1 MYLLTE
7 RQWQIIDWVAGSMA
21 ALILFV
27 SFYLAVRGF
36 NDVLPEP
43 GKHWPPIKK
52 CETILLVFWV
62 CVPPAWFW
70 FEYFFLFKRVTNPAP
85 DDFEKLKYGQDL
97 ASKIW
102 LAVVSALLMLYFGK
116 DLRH

>member
-1 MYLLTE
+1 MYLLTK
-7 RQWQIIDWVAGSMA
+7 RQWQIIDWVAGSIA
-21 ALILFV
+21 TLFLLV
-27 SFYLAVRGF
+27 SVYLAVRGF
-36 NDVLPEP
+36 NRVLPEP
-43 GKHWPPIKK
+43 GTQWPAVKK
-52 CETILLVFWV
+52 CQAIFLVIWV
-62 CVPPAWFW
+62 CFPPAWLW
-70 FEYFFLFKRVTNPAP
+70 FEYFFVFRRVSDPAP

>member
-1 MYLLTE
+1 MKNGQLQDALKGLLPLDFSSLPTE
-7 RQWQIIDWVAGSMA
+7 LLKKADTGGSGT
-21 ALILFV
+21 
-27 SFYLAVRGF
+27 SFGSYVEKFL
-36 NDVLPEP
+36 
-43 GKHWPPIKK
+43 
-52 CETILLVFWV
+52 CEDLDL
-62 CVPPAWFW
+62 PAWFW
-70 FEYFFLFKRVTNPAP
+70 FEYFFVFRRVSDPAP